1 MRPLIKRSIVILVVA
16 LVCGGG
22 FWYYYVN
29 SEPSRYNQELL
40 EKIDLP
46 KGLSSKGNLYCEESR
61 IAWHE
66 LFMFLYEH
74 PEYRNLNL
82 EKFNGVYN
90 AEHDYMLMESKDEL
104 YERFKIYDS
113 GEQKKVTD
121 FSLKCFKANVVCYDK
136 YFGTKGH
143 PDTP

>member
-1 MRPLIKRSIVILVVA
+1 MRPIFKRSLVILVVA

-40 EKIDLP
+40 EQIDLP
-46 KGLSSKGNLYCEESR
+46 KGLSAKGNLYCEESR

-66 LFMFLYEH
+66 LFLFLYEH

-90 AEHDYMLMESKDEL
+90 AEHDYMLMKSKDEL
-104 YERFKIYDS
+104 FERFKIFDEK
-113 GEQKKVTD
+113 EQKKCSD
-121 FSLKCFKANVVCYDK
+121 FGLKCFKVNVQCYDK

-143 PDTP
+143 PDS